1 MRTKQVETRAR
12 EADVCDGAAHAIL
25 VPGRCRVGGDADAA
39 RRAAHRVAV
48 LIRLAEQPLLRREAA
63 VGQAVAR

>member
-1 MRTKQVETRAR
+1 MRTEEVETRAR
-12 EADVCDGAAHAIL
+12 ETDVCDGAAHANVAL
-25 VPGRCRVGGDADAA
+25 SRCRVGGDADAA
-39 RRAAHRVAV
+39 RRAAHHVAV